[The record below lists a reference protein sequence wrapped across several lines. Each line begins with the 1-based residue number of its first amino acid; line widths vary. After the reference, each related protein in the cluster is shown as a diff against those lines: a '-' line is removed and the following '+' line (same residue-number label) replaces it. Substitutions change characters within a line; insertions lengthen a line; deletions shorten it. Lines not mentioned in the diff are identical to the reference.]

1 MRRLKKI
8 NPYVRALTRLA
19 QGYQTA
25 EAEIVRAYFRKRRR
39 GRDHLRWLK
48 AQAFKEYSA
57 VKPLV
62 TALAGLYPQVD
73 KGIDR
78 HRYEELGGKLA
89 DETRHARLIMDL
101 IEEITG
107 RKLTPDNL
115 SWLPEDKKLA
125 SIRTRYSKTYAG
137 FLHGSET
144 VTVKEIQRKDEEL
157 ERAAITLTEGGGG
170 ALYQVCANLNGSRL
184 EKKIAA
190 AFAKIHADE
199 IRHKNVGAE
208 ELVRLVRSHKD
219 YRRAFGIIRTVSGQ
233 RLRMR
238 NEQFGFPLKE
248 SQIHR
253 LEQRLISDSLTPRL
267 SSPPQKP
274 RRIVRDLRT

>member
-1 MRRLKKI
+1 
-8 NPYVRALTRLA
+8 
-19 QGYQTA
+19 
-25 EAEIVRAYFRKRRR
+25 
-39 GRDHLRWLK
+39 
-48 AQAFKEYSA
+48 
-57 VKPLV
+57 
-62 TALAGLYPQVD
+62 
-73 KGIDR
+73 
-78 HRYEELGGKLA
+78 
-89 DETRHARLIMDL
+89 
-101 IEEITG
+101 
-107 RKLTPDNL
+107 
-115 SWLPEDKKLA
+115 
-125 SIRTRYSKTYAG
+125 
-137 FLHGSET
+137 
-144 VTVKEIQRKDEEL
+144 
-157 ERAAITLTEGGGG
+157 AITLTEGGGG

-199 IRHKNVGAE
+199 IRHKNVGAK

-219 YRRAFGIIRTVSGQ
+219 YRRAFDIIRTVSGQ

-253 LEQRLISDSLTPRL
+253 LEQRLISDSLTLRL